1 MLKSPKHETNR
12 EINTS
17 LMDQDHVA
25 PDEKK
30 TNEVKISEIKS
41 FKDLWIWFI
50 KDPISRW
57 PLLFFLLSFCLILV
71 WLIIFLTSRTEGYV
85 ISGIAGSITGIYGFY
100 HFRLLMALKE
110 QVERFTKLNQNF
122 KNENSAVVQEV
133 NKLQN
138 AATQLRTTEDALHQ
152 STEKQKENL
161 HQLNQLNNNLA
172 NVSTNNSEALSKI
185 QNMSKNMVTKW
196 KDQLLTHERD
206 MLSKVF
212 DQFEFK
218 DNSAGLNE
226 QEFNEFLSTLPVRYQ
241 GRFRKMGDFKRLAGD
256 DGILDFDEFKT
267 ILDKMAEQE
276 AVDEKL

>member
-17 LMDQDHVA
+17 LMDQDNVS
-25 PDEKK
+25 DGKK
-30 TNEVKISEIKS
+30 TKEVRISEVKSM
-41 FKDLWIWFI
+41 KDLWFWFI
-50 KDPISRW
+50 KDPMSRW
-57 PLLFFLLSFCLILV
+57 PLLFFLLTFCLILI
-71 WLIIFLTSRTEGYV
+71 WMIIFLASGTSGYV
-85 ISGIAGSITGIYGFY
+85 MAGLAGMVTGVYGFY
-100 HFRLLMALKE
+100 HFRLLIALRE
-110 QVERFTKLNQNF
+110 QVEKFTKLNHNF
-122 KNENSAVVQEV
+122 KQENSAIVQEV

-138 AATQLRTTEDALHQ
+138 ASIQLRATEDALRL

-161 HQLNQLNNNLA
+161 HQLTQLNNNLS
-172 NVSTNNSEALSKI
+172 NVSTNNNEAMSKI
-185 QNMSKNMVTKW
+185 QNLSKTMVTKW
-196 KDQLLTHERD
+196 KDQLLSHERE

-226 QEFNEFLSTLPVRYQ
+226 QEFNEFLELLPVRYKA
-241 GRFRKMGDFKRLAGD
+241 RFRKMGDFKKLAGD

-267 ILDKMAEQE
+267 ILDKMSEQE